1 MYPVLLYMCFFRN
14 VSLFATDSI
23 SFNGIPLLLGYV
35 NPKATN
41 FSDLFSLDGKL
52 VVDLVLKSPSHL
64 LKFPSLYFLQMTNC
78 YFPLLNQFFDIF
90 REHDLNTLLS

>member
-23 SFNGIPLLLGYV
+23 FFNGIPLLLGYV

-41 FSDLFSLDGKL
+41 FSDLFSLYMYMCST
-52 VVDLVLKSPSHL
+52 VS
-64 LKFPSLYFLQMTNC
+64 
-78 YFPLLNQFFDIF
+78 
-90 REHDLNTLLS
+90 